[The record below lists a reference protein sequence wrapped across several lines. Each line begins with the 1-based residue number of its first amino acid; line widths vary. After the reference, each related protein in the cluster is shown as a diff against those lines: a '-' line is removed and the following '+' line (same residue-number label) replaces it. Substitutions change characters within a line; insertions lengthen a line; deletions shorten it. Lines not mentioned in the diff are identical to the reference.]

1 MTLPDP
7 DAPARAAASEFAR
20 RFARH
25 CEKTLGAE
33 LLGAYL
39 IGSLAHGGFNRRYS
53 DIDLALI
60 TPAGL
65 SPPLLERL
73 RADAGALSADWAS
86 RISVF
91 WADRRFSLG
100 RFPPLD
106 VVDFL
111 DHAVALIE
119 RERVRP
125 ARPTLQNVRDY
136 LGGAPFAGW
145 AARAHAF
152 AASEVLAPQDR
163 KAYVPARAPL
173 SGAAVLE
180 LDDRPHGLERRGGRR
195 PARPPCGRARRR
207 SRRARPALPPGRGRS
222 RYALPRARHAAG
234 TGRGVRRI
242 PGAAGQMTAAGRDP
256 TAVSAPALSGD

>member
-152 AASEVLAPQDR
+152 AANEALAPQDR
-163 KAYVPARAPL
+163 KAYLRALLYPARLCL
-173 SGAAVLE
+173 SWMTGRMGSNDEAV
-180 LDDRPHGLERRGGRR
+180 DDLRARR
-195 PARPPCGRARRR
+195 PAGLDVDLVARALRCRQDAADPDMLFPER
-207 SRRARPALPPGRGRS
+207 VTLPAQVAACAAFLALP
-222 RYALPRARHAAG
+222 
-234 TGRGVRRI
+234 VR
-242 PGAAGQMTAAGRDP
+242 
-256 TAVSAPALSGD
+256 